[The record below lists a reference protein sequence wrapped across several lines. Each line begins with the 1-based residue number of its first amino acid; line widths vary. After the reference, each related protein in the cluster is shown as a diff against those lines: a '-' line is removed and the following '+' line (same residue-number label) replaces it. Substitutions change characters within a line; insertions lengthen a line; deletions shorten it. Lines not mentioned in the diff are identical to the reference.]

1 MMTLTR
7 HFDSFTEARN
17 NLRSVLDAAA
27 EGLVTT
33 VDRKDERFVVA
44 PADAC
49 GEELRR
55 LLPSNA
61 VVVAEGGGWAALVPG
76 VPVHGDADNFAEAI
90 DDLIAGLREYAKDW
104 NDRLH
109 AAPNHAQPPH
119 PTERVRLRPNEGRHQ
134 PAWGHTG
141 RPVSRRG
148 CPTALSRKGCGR
160 PGDRR
165 GRRVGL

>member
-109 AAPNHAQPPH
+109 AAPNHAQHRSLIALVELSNDDQLCEWLLSPHTPPSVSGYA
-119 PTERVRLRPNEGRHQ
+119 PTKADIN
-134 PAWGHTG
+134 
-141 RPVSRRG
+141 
-148 CPTALSRKGCGR
+148 R
-160 PGDRR
+160 PGAIQVVLSA
-165 GRRVGL
+165 G